1 MKLIWAVS
9 GRGMAARAV
18 MEAHLA
24 GLIES
29 KLDMVVFD
37 RIGATDTMIEYCEH
51 RRIQTNLLAPANLE
65 SQLLE
70 LQQAHHFDCMGLTFN
85 RILPTSV
92 IDAFQSQIINLHFSL
107 LPALP
112 GFGATRKALT
122 QGLSSTGVTVH
133 FIDSGIDTGPIIAQR
148 KVEIEKNDN
157 EATLGRRQFEA
168 AVPLVLQA
176 IRQIERKSRP
186 SFDHPDDD
194 IARFATE
201 YCNRFVSPPRSESS
215 QGSAG

>member
-9 GRGMAARAV
+9 GQGMAARAV

-37 RIGATDTMIEYCEH
+37 RTGATDSMIDYCN
-51 RRIQTNLLAPANLE
+51 RRGIDTELITSSNLE
-65 SQLLE
+65 PRLLE

-85 RILPTSV
+85 RILPASV
-92 IDAFQSQIINLHFSL
+92 IDAFDGRIINLHFSL

-112 GFGATRKALT
+112 GFGATRKALA
-122 QGLSSTGVTVH
+122 QGLPCTGVTVH
-133 FIDSGIDTGPIIAQR
+133 FIDTGIDTGPIIAQSEVAI
-148 KVEIEKNDN
+148 KETDN
-157 EATLGRRQFEA
+157 EAALGRRQFEA

-176 IRQIERKSRP
+176 VRQLERKSKP
-186 SFDHPDDD
+186 SFETADEDVV
-194 IARFATE
+194 RFAAT
-201 YCNRFVSPPRSESS
+201 YCRQLPAS
-215 QGSAG
+215 GG